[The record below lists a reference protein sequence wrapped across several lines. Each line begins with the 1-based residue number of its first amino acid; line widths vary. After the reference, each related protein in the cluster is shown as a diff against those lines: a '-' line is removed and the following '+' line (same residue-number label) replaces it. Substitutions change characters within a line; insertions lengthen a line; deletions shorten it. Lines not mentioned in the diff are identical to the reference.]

1 MRTSSSEDAYVQND
15 EIEKLALE
23 RSSIYRKCRLEEVKL
38 PLLQGHLRNVPM
50 EESLRDEMAMDVDEE
65 GDGTQ
70 PVRQSHDYGI
80 EVDFG
85 ELEDDER
92 EVCDCPFFWQ
102 QVLMRFASGRFACK
116 SCRVRRPNRKIER
129 RHRAHGP

>member
-1 MRTSSSEDAYVQND
+1 MLALLRTPLSENDCAQND

-50 EESLRDEMAMDVDEE
+50 EENLRDEMAMDVDEE

-70 PVRQSHDYGI
+70 PIRQSHDYGI

-92 EVCDCPFFWQ
+92 EVCDRLFLWK
-102 QVLMRFASGRFACK
+102 QVLMRSTAGWFAGK
-116 SCRVRRPNRKIER
+116 SCRV
-129 RHRAHGP
+129 